1 MVLRVS
7 KRRRR
12 SSRRKQS
19 GGRKKVSKRRRSKR
33 RRSKRRRSKRKSRRK
48 RSTQKGGDNVC
59 PRCRK
64 EGTLYEWT
72 QQDDQRYLICNSCNW
87 TSAAF

>member
-19 GGRKKVSKRRRSKR
+19 GGRKKVSKRRKKV
-33 RRSKRRRSKRKSRRK
+33 SKRRRSKRKSRRK

-59 PRCRK
+59 PSCKRRTLEVGWSH
-64 EGTLYEWT
+64 EGVTYEV
-72 QQDDQRYLICNSCNW
+72 CNSCGY
-87 TSAAF
+87 TRQV